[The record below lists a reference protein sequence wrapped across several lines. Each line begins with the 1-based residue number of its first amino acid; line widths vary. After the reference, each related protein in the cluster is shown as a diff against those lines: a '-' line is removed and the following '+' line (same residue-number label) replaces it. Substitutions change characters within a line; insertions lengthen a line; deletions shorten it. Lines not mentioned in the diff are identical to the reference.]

1 MKFRKNL
8 QFLSRLES
16 DRTIDLGGWCRE
28 RGFGLGLNAWVGG
41 ELSGRGQ
48 GTHFGWGTKFVVTA
62 NFFCVWG
69 RTF

>member
-1 MKFRKNL
+1 MV
-8 QFLSRLES
+8 Q
-16 DRTIDLGGWCRE
+16 E

-62 NFFCVWG
+62 NFFG
-69 RTF
+69 GGHFRGGD